1 MNKSCLTFLVL
12 ILINSSLKCIDT
24 PVWGHLANPGFEND
38 PVKST
43 VFFSGNWRNEVQFY
57 DYNPTSNIGLYSMF
71 PTDSRHLGW
80 SENVSFRNFALNTMI
95 DAGVNVVCMSYWGLP
110 GSDNWASWAP
120 MQCATGSH
128 DELFN
133 AALNKD
139 ILIAPFIESFAATD
153 DYPGFSFMDDF
164 GGSEPNVSPEFL
176 VLVEDLVERYL
187 INPSNS
193 NWSDQWARV
202 YDQDGNER
210 YMISIIHVASNEPG
224 MTDEHF
230 ANCFDVVA
238 DQVFESKGVH
248 VGFALDILPPDTY
261 APGIFKATPV
271 NTGPYLASQSSVL
284 AIQCFIPEIWL
295 GSSDETELIDWKRDY
310 MVEWINTGIPVYH
323 DISSGYDA
331 HIIFPTS
338 PVYGN
343 NFTWRN
349 YQTQLIEEFE
359 SEAFTVSAWNGY
371 TEGFV
376 AVPTAEYG
384 DSTYNWIC
392 TILGGTCG
400 VDPEPSLINK
410 NSESS
415 VLDAY
420 FDGENIKIKFALTKK
435 ADMTI
440 RVYNS
445 TGNQIITH
453 HFKNKPAG
461 EQEIELHTG
470 ELPIGIYYV
479 SLENGRNKI
488 LQKLA
493 LLTL

>member
-1 MNKSCLTFLVL
+1 LQTYFIAMKKSCLVFLVL
-12 ILINSSLKCIDT
+12 ILIDSSIKSIDT
-24 PVWGHLANPGFEND
+24 PVWGRLANPGFEND

-71 PTDSRHLGW
+71 PADSRHLGW
-80 SENVSFRNFALNTMI
+80 SENVSFRNFAINTMI

-110 GSDNWASWAP
+110 GTDNWAYWAP

-128 DELFN
+128 DELFT
-133 AALNKD
+133 AAINKD

-164 GGSEPNVSPEFL
+164 GGNEPDVSPEFL
-176 VLVEDLVERYL
+176 VLIEDLVERYI

-193 NWSDQWARV
+193 NWPDQWARV
-202 YDQDGNER
+202 YDQNGIER
-210 YMISIIHVASNEPG
+210 YMISIIHVASNRTG
-224 MTDEHF
+224 ITDEHF
-230 ANCFDVVA
+230 ANCFDIVA

-261 APGIFKATPV
+261 APGAFKATPG
-271 NTGPYLASQSSVL
+271 NTGSYLANQSSVL
-284 AIQCFIPEIWL
+284 AIQCFIPEIWV
-295 GSSDETELIDWKRDY
+295 GSSNESELIDWKRDY
-310 MVEWINTGIPVYH
+310 MSGWIETGIPQYH

-343 NFTWRN
+343 DFTWRN

-376 AVPTAEYG
+376 AIPTAEYG

-392 TILGGTCG
+392 ETLGGTCG
-400 VDPEPSLINK
+400 VNTSIPQVKE
-410 NSESS
+410 NSGTTVFAIYSGGRNIRFNYHMERNSDVIIRIYS
-415 VLDAY
+415 YLGVLLAQY
-420 FDGENIKIKFALTKK
+420 
-435 ADMTI
+435 
-440 RVYNS
+440 
-445 TGNQIITH
+445 QI
-453 HFKNKPAG
+453 KNKEAG
-461 EQEIELHTG
+461 EHKMEISDMNFPE
-470 ELPIGIYYV
+470 GIYF
-479 SLENGRNKI
+479 I
-488 LQKLA
+488 LIDTYL
-493 LLTL
+493 